1 MTKQDLKQLIKE
13 VISEMSVN
21 ENYEDSIK
29 DAKDR
34 MAYLALRKQEKDY
47 ISKSKQ
53 SSSPIKK
60 QHYMDMSKQVLDKA
74 HDILKKHKVVDESC
88 TNENWKDN
96 LKVGSAV
103 GLMAAAGPIAGKL
116 APNVNVDGKVYKM
129 TSRMPDNVKPQKV
142 KTDDGKEVYIWQEPA
157 TGRHSHGQTNN
168 LYVPVK
174 PSNEANT
181 KELQKLGFKPVKEV
195 KGYVLGPMDQAS
207 TWIAWNKKPKNK
219 NGKQMWVVSA
229 AEFQKQFPSI
239 QMKEL
244 PAKPSSGADYYII
257 DGEGDLFPYSQ
268 ANIGSGLD

>member
-1 MTKQDLKQLIKE
+1 MFCNQCGTKLNLKKENIITKSELKQLIKE

-29 DAKDR
+29 DTKDR

-74 HDILKKHKVVDESC
+74 LDILKKHKVV
-88 TNENWKDN
+88 N
-96 LKVGSAV
+96 
-103 GLMAAAGPIAGKL
+103 
-116 APNVNVDGKVYKM
+116 
-129 TSRMPDNVKPQKV
+129 
-142 KTDDGKEVYIWQEPA
+142 
-157 TGRHSHGQTNN
+157 
-168 LYVPVK
+168 
-174 PSNEANT
+174 
-181 KELQKLGFKPVKEV
+181 EV

-219 NGKQMWVVSA
+219 NGKQMYVVSA

>member
-1 MTKQDLKQLIKE
+1 MTKKELKQLIKE

-29 DAKDR
+29 DTKDR

-74 HDILKKHKVVDESC
+74 HDILKKHKVV
-88 TNENWKDN
+88 N
-96 LKVGSAV
+96 
-103 GLMAAAGPIAGKL
+103 
-116 APNVNVDGKVYKM
+116 
-129 TSRMPDNVKPQKV
+129 
-142 KTDDGKEVYIWQEPA
+142 
-157 TGRHSHGQTNN
+157 
-168 LYVPVK
+168 
-174 PSNEANT
+174 
-181 KELQKLGFKPVKEV
+181 EV
-195 KGYVLGPMDQAS
+195 KGYVLGPMDQES
-207 TWIAWNKKPKNK
+207 TWIAWNKQPKNK

-229 AEFQKQFPSI
+229 ADFQKQFPSI

-257 DGEGDLFPYSQ
+257 DSEGD
-268 ANIGSGLD
+268 

>member
-1 MTKQDLKQLIKE
+1 MTKKELKQLIRE

-21 ENYEDSIK
+21 ENYEDGIK
-29 DAKDR
+29 DTKDR

-60 QHYMDMSKQVLDKA
+60 KHYMDMSKQVLDKA
-74 HDILKKHKVVDESC
+74 LDILKKHKVV
-88 TNENWKDN
+88 N
-96 LKVGSAV
+96 
-103 GLMAAAGPIAGKL
+103 
-116 APNVNVDGKVYKM
+116 
-129 TSRMPDNVKPQKV
+129 
-142 KTDDGKEVYIWQEPA
+142 
-157 TGRHSHGQTNN
+157 
-168 LYVPVK
+168 
-174 PSNEANT
+174 
-181 KELQKLGFKPVKEV
+181 EV

-219 NGKQMWVVSA
+219 NGKKMWVVSA

-244 PAKPSSGADYYII
+244 PAKPSYGADYYII